1 MLGLVVKAEA
11 PDMEKQNEQLIVEE
25 AENHKQLSDIE
36 NTILRLLDAAE
47 GNILDDEELIDTLS
61 ASKVTEQN
69 RRESGSC
76 ETG

>member
-1 MLGLVVKAEA
+1 MCYANNIDFASTPEGLEDQMLGLVVKAEA

-47 GNILDDEELIDTLS
+47 GNILDDEEQLI
-61 ASKVTEQN
+61 
-69 RRESGSC
+69 R
-76 ETG
+76 